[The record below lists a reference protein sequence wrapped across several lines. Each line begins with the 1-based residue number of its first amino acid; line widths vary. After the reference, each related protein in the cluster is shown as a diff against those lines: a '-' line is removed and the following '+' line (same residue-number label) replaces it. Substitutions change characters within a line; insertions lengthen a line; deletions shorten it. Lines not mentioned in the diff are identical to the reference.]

1 MTVTELLNRP
11 IWHALATRQS
21 AFAEGGETAKR
32 YDAQVSPFAAV
43 VDDRAANLEALR
55 DLIPADGISVLL
67 QATACPPIPG
77 TEVTLAADGVQM
89 LARGTFPP
97 EDEAGVINLTNT
109 DAPEMLAL
117 ATLTKPGPFLPRTHE
132 LGQFIGIRE
141 NGALVAMAG
150 ERMKLPGFTE
160 VSAVCTH
167 PDFRGRGLAGRLTR
181 IVAAR
186 ICARGETPFL
196 HGFASNVNAIRLY
209 ETLGFELRSKMFVT
223 VLRRSA

>member
-1 MTVTELLNRP
+1 MTGLLDRP

-21 AFAEGGETAKR
+21 AFAIGGELAKR
-32 YDAQVSPFAAV
+32 YDALVSPFAAV
-43 VDDRAANLEALR
+43 AEDSISNLEALR
-55 DLIPADGISVLL
+55 DVIPAGGVSVLL
-67 QATACPPIPG
+67 QATACPPIQG
-77 TEVTLAADGVQM
+77 TEVTLAAEGVQM
-89 LARGTFPP
+89 LARAIFPS
-97 EDEAGVINLTNT
+97 EDEAGINNLTDA

-117 ATLTKPGPFLPRTHE
+117 ATLAKPGPFLPRTHE

-141 NGALVAMAG
+141 NGTLVAMAG

-196 HGFASNVNAIRLY
+196 HAFGSNANAIRLY
-209 ETLGFELRSKMFVT
+209 ESLGFELRSEMVIT
-223 VLRRSA
+223 ALRRDS